1 MTKKPTPKRL
11 TYAETGVDID
21 ATDQA
26 KRRMAD
32 SINSGDPRVFN
43 KLGAFAPLVQG
54 SFPHLTDPQLVIK
67 TDEPGSKQKLAIELG
82 RLEDLAR
89 DLVNHTVNDVI
100 VMGAEPLYVTDC
112 IVCGRLDQDV
122 VTRLVQG
129 MAAACRAQG
138 CVLIGGE
145 TSVQPGVVVDG
156 LFVLSATV
164 VGVVDRTAVIDGS
177 RIAAGDVLLSLASN
191 GLHTNGYTLVREL
204 MARDPDLRQ
213 QDIDGEPFLDVIMRP
228 HTGYYPALKGHFQR
242 PGLHGMAHITGGGI
256 LDNLGRVLPPHVDA
270 VVDLGQLAIP
280 SVFSAIRN
288 AGAVDDVDMLRT
300 FNLGTGLVCVCA
312 PDEAKAMAEQLSADG
327 VRTRFIGEICA
338 GTGRAR
344 SVEALAW

>member
-1 MTKKPTPKRL
+1 MKQKL
-11 TYAETGVDID
+11 TYADTGVDID

-26 KRRMAD
+26 KRRMAA
-32 SINSGDPRVFN
+32 SINSGDTRVFN

-54 SFPHLTDPQLVIK
+54 SFPNLSDPLLVMK
-67 TDEPGSKQKLAIELG
+67 TDEPGSKQKLAIELN
-82 RLEDLAR
+82 RLEDLSR

-122 VTRLVQG
+122 VARLVQG
-129 MAAACRAQG
+129 MASACQDQG

-164 VGVVDRTAVIDGS
+164 VGVVDRAAVIDGS

-191 GLHTNGYTLVREL
+191 GLHTNGYTMVREL
-204 MARDPDLRQ
+204 MSRDPDLQ
-213 QDIDGEPFLDVIMRP
+213 HLDVDGEPFLDVVMRP
-228 HTGYYPALKGHFQR
+228 HTGYYNALREHFAR
-242 PGLHGMAHITGGGI
+242 SGLHGMAHITGGGI
-256 LDNLGRVLPPHVDA
+256 LDNLKRILPDDVDA

-280 SVFSAIRN
+280 SVFSAIRA
-288 AGAVDDVDMLRT
+288 AGAVDDADMQRT
-300 FNLGTGLVCVCA
+300 FNLGTGMVCVCS
-312 PDEAKAMAEQLSADG
+312 PDEATTMAEKLSADG
-327 VRTRFIGEICA
+327 VRTRFIGEVSA
-338 GTGRAR
+338 GTGNVRT
-344 SVEALAW
+344 VEALSW